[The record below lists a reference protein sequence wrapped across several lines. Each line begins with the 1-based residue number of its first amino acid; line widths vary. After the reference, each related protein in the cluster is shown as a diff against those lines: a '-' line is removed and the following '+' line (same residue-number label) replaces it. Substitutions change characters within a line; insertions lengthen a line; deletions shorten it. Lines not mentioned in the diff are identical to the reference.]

1 MVVLTKGALEQISL
15 PRAHRPSSHSL
26 AVPVI
31 DLSQPGSEA
40 KLVRACEDL
49 GFFKVTNHGI
59 SRELMSRLE
68 SEAVSF
74 FKLPLA
80 DKESSGPL
88 DPFGYGSKR
97 IGPNGDVGWLEYLL
111 LDAGSKS
118 MTRSSLSPS
127 FW

>member
-15 PRAHRPSSHSL
+15 PRSHKSSSHSL
-26 AVPVI
+26 SIPVI

-40 KLVRACEDL
+40 ELARACEDL

-68 SEAVSF
+68 AEAMSF
-74 FKLPLA
+74 FKLPQA

-88 DPFGYGSKR
+88 NPFGYGSKR
-97 IGPNGDVGWLEYLL
+97 IGLNGDVGWLEYLL
-111 LDAGSKS
+111 LDATSKPIS
-118 MTRSSLSPS
+118 RSSLSAS